1 MKELEGL
8 IIEVSFELVID
19 DYEFS
24 FISNFRWGCIT
35 SNVERIEKFHKS
47 SFIYKFTDILE
58 SYHW

>member
-47 SFIYKFTDILE
+47 SFI
-58 SYHW
+58 

>member
-24 FISNFRWGCIT
+24 FISNFRLYY
-35 SNVERIEKFHKS
+35 F
-47 SFIYKFTDILE
+47 
-58 SYHW
+58 

>member
-24 FISNFRWGCIT
+24 FISNFRWRYIT

-47 SFIYKFTDILE
+47 SFI
-58 SYHW
+58 